1 MSKGCSSTSCIPV
14 ITPMAVDLDE
24 PFPLLT
30 GLGINLC
37 VRLKTRKGADIPR
50 FAVVA
55 VPKGVARFVTV
66 PTDRGYH
73 YLLLEDIIT
82 AFLDRLFPG
91 EPILESAP
99 FRITRNA
106 DMSVRE
112 DAAGDLLAQMKEVL
126 TERKQ
131 SACVRLEIGGSASD
145 VLRGFLK
152 TSLDVGEAHVYSV
165 PGPLDL
171 AAFFRLAQP

>member
-1 MSKGCSSTSCIPV
+1 M
-14 ITPMAVDLDE
+14 
-24 PFPLLT
+24 
-30 GLGINLC
+30 
-37 VRLKTRKGADIPR
+37 
-50 FAVVA
+50 
-55 VPKGVARFVTV
+55 PKGVARFITV

-82 AFLDRLFPG
+82 AFLDRIFPG

-112 DAAGDLLAQMKEVL
+112 DAAGDLLEKMKEVL

-131 SACVRLEIGGSASD
+131 SSCVRLEIGKSASD
-145 VLRGFLK
+145 VLRSFLK
-152 TSLDVGEAHVYSV
+152 TSLDAGRSV
-165 PGPLDL
+165 RLLHPRPARPRRLLPARFHD
-171 AAFFRLAQP
+171 AASRP